1 VDAIEIID
9 QESDGTP
16 RETHVRCPATGESLG
31 SVLTTPPAAVAEVV
45 GQVAAVQP
53 LWALLRLEDRAR
65 YMRRMAQAILD
76 ELDELRET
84 IAREQGRPRTEVAA
98 LELLAALD
106 ALKWVAQEGAS
117 VLGGRR
123 VGVHRSL
130 FLTKRA
136 RIAYEPYG
144 VVGVIG
150 AGSAPF
156 AQPLGQIAGALLA
169 GNGVVLKPAP
179 RASLA
184 GERIAR
190 VLARAGLPEG
200 LVRVIHGGPEVG
212 MELARAPV
220 DKLLFTGAPATGR
233 AVARECVSQE
243 KEVTVE
249 LGGKD
254 AMLVL
259 SDAHVAR
266 AAAGALWAGCA
277 GAGQAR
283 GAVERIYVA
292 PEVAERL
299 VARLVSG
306 ARALTVGD
314 PRDPRVQVGPLASA
328 RRLAHI
334 CELVDEAVA
343 QGATL
348 HCGGPITPLGTPHGG
363 GFSKGTRQADESSA
377 VGELALAASSVEGDQ
392 TGAQAQTGTAS
403 ALVAQQAGTAAAA
416 GQTST
421 AAAGQPGTMAGQ
433 TSTAA
438 AAGQP
443 GTVARQASTAATGQ
457 AGAGARRAGTAS
469 AVLPVGQAAGSDERF
484 GAFFAPAVLTGVTHE
499 MRIMREPVGGPVLAV
514 MNFESVSEAI
524 ALANDS
530 PYGLGASVWTAD
542 RYRGLR
548 IARELDA
555 GMVWLNDHLPS
566 PAVSRGPWGAAAGSG
581 LGRTLGEAGLRACAQ
596 EKLITWDPSG
606 SRGLWWGP
614 YDERSARAAKA
625 AAQLRSTRESDRE
638 QAWRKGGVALARVGI
653 RALGRRS

>member
-1 VDAIEIID
+1 MNLDAIETDALDLPAVPHTIPVLD
-9 QESDGTP
+9 
-16 RETHVRCPATGESLG
+16 PATGVVFDKLAA
-31 SVLTTPPAAVAEVV
+31 TPPSDVADIVA
-45 GQVAAVQP
+45 QVAKVQP
-53 LWALLRLEDRAR
+53 LWALLRLQDRAR
-65 YMRRMAQAILD
+65 YMRRMAQAIVD

-98 LELLAALD
+98 LELLVAID
-106 ALKWVAQEGAS
+106 ALKWVAHDGAS

-130 FLTKRA
+130 SLTKRA
-136 RIAYEPYG
+136 RVAYEPYG

-169 GNGVVLKPAP
+169 GNGVVFKPAL
-179 RASLA
+179 RACLT

-190 VLARAGLPEG
+190 VLARASLPEG
-200 LVRVIHGGPEVG
+200 LVRVIHGGADVG
-212 MELARAPV
+212 LELARAPV
-220 DKLLFTGAPATGR
+220 DKLLFTGSPSTGR
-233 AVARECVSQE
+233 AVARACVSQE

-259 SDAHVAR
+259 ADAHVAR

-283 GAVERIYVA
+283 GSVERIYAA

-314 PRDPRVQVGPLASA
+314 PCDPRVQVGPLASA
-328 RRLAHI
+328 RRVERVREI
-334 CELVDEAVA
+334 VEEAVA

-348 HCGGPITPLGTPHGG
+348 HCGG
-363 GFSKGTRQADESSA
+363 A
-377 VGELALAASSVEGDQ
+377 VEP
-392 TGAQAQTGTAS
+392 
-403 ALVAQQAGTAAAA
+403 
-416 GQTST
+416 
-421 AAAGQPGTMAGQ
+421 PGL
-433 TSTAA
+433 S
-438 AAGQP
+438 
-443 GTVARQASTAATGQ
+443 
-457 AGAGARRAGTAS
+457 
-469 AVLPVGQAAGSDERF
+469 
-484 GAFFAPAVLTGVTHE
+484 GAFYAPAVLTGVTHE
-499 MRIMREPVGGPVLAV
+499 MRLMREPLGGPVLAV
-514 MNFESVSEAI
+514 MTVGSVSEAI

-530 PYGLGASVWTAD
+530 AYGLGASVWTAD
-542 RYRGLR
+542 RHRGLR

-566 PAVSRGPWGAAAGSG
+566 PAVSRGPWGAAAGGG

-596 EKLITWDPSG
+596 EKLITWDPPG
-606 SRGLWWGP
+606 TRGLWWGP
-614 YDERSARAAKA
+614 YDELSARAARA
-625 AAQLRSTRESDRE
+625 AAQLRSTREGDRE
-638 QAWRKGGVALARVGI
+638 QAWRHGGVALPRVGA
-653 RALGRRS
+653 RALGRR

>member
-1 VDAIEIID
+1 M
-9 QESDGTP
+9 STTP
-16 RETHVRCPATGESLG
+16 DLASALDPSSGQRIESLP
-31 SVLTTPPAAVAEVV
+31 LTPPGGVAEVV
-45 GQVAAVQP
+45 GQVAKVQP

-65 YMRRMAQAILD
+65 YMHRMAQAIID
-76 ELDELRET
+76 EFDELREA
-84 IAREQGRPRTEVAA
+84 IAREQGRPRAEVAA
-98 LELLAALD
+98 LELLAAID
-106 ALKWVAQEGAS
+106 ALKWVAQDGAS

-169 GNGVVLKPAP
+169 GNGVIFKPAQ
-179 RASLA
+179 RACLA

-200 LVRVIHGGPEVG
+200 LVRVINGGAEVG
-212 MELARAPV
+212 LELARAAV
-220 DKLLFTGAPATGR
+220 DKVLFTGSPTTGR
-233 AVARECVSQE
+233 AVARECVSRE

-259 SDAHVAR
+259 ADAHVAR
-266 AAAGALWAGCA
+266 VASAALWAGCA

-283 GAVERIYVA
+283 GAVERIYAA
-292 PEVAERL
+292 PEVSQRLLARL
-299 VARLVSG
+299 VAG
-306 ARALTVGD
+306 ARALPVGD
-314 PRDPRVQVGPLASA
+314 PSDPHVQMGPLAS
-328 RRLAHI
+328 RRRAEHVG
-334 CELVDEAVA
+334 ELVDEAVA

-348 HCGGPITPLGTPHGG
+348 HCGGPL
-363 GFSKGTRQADESSA
+363 ES
-377 VGELALAASSVEGDQ
+377 D
-392 TGAQAQTGTAS
+392 T
-403 ALVAQQAGTAAAA
+403 
-416 GQTST
+416 
-421 AAAGQPGTMAGQ
+421 
-433 TSTAA
+433 
-438 AAGQP
+438 
-443 GTVARQASTAATGQ
+443 
-457 AGAGARRAGTAS
+457 
-469 AVLPVGQAAGSDERF
+469 
-484 GAFFAPAVLTGVTHE
+484 GAFFAPTVLTDVTHE
-499 MRIMREPVGGPVLAV
+499 MRIMREPIGGPVLTLMTV
-514 MNFESVSEAI
+514 ESVSQAI
-524 ALANDS
+524 ALANDT
-530 PYGLGASVWTAD
+530 PYGLGASVWSAD
-542 RYRGLR
+542 RYGALR

-614 YDERSARAAKA
+614 YDEGSARAMRGA
-625 AAQLRSTRESDRE
+625 ARLRSTRDSDRA
-638 QAWRKGGVALARVGI
+638 QAWRHGALALARVAA
-653 RALGRRS
+653 RALARR

>member
-1 VDAIEIID
+1 MSLDAIGTD
-9 QESDGTP
+9 ASDDLVEQVVSHP
-16 RETHVRCPATGESLG
+16 HAALDPASGELLG
-31 SVLTTPPAAVAEVV
+31 NVPTIAPMQAAEVV
-45 GQVAAVQP
+45 AQVAKVQP

-65 YMRRMAQAILD
+65 YMLRMAQAIVD
-76 ELDELRET
+76 EFDELRET

-98 LELLAALD
+98 LELLAAID
-106 ALKWVAQEGAS
+106 ALKWVAQDGAG

-123 VGVHRSL
+123 VGVHHSL

-136 RIAYEPYG
+136 RIAFEPYG

-169 GNGVVLKPAP
+169 GNGVVFKPAL
-179 RASLA
+179 RACLA

-200 LVRVIHGGPEVG
+200 LVRVVHGGVELG
-212 MELARAPV
+212 SELARAPI
-220 DKLLFTGAPATGR
+220 DKLLFTGSPATGR
-233 AVARECVSQE
+233 AIARECVSHE

-259 SDAHVAR
+259 SDAHIAR
-266 AAAGALWAGCA
+266 AASGALWAGCV

-283 GAVERIYVA
+283 GAVERIYAV

-299 VARLVSG
+299 VQRLVAG
-306 ARALTVGD
+306 ARAMTVGD
-314 PRDPRVQVGPLASA
+314 PSDPNVQIGPLASR
-328 RRLAHI
+328 RRLEHVR
-334 CELVDEAVA
+334 ELVDEAVA

-348 HCGGPITPLGTPHGG
+348 HCGGPV
-363 GFSKGTRQADESSA
+363 QADDL
-377 VGELALAASSVEGDQ
+377 VGFAPRAAN
-392 TGAQAQTGTAS
+392 
-403 ALVAQQAGTAAAA
+403 
-416 GQTST
+416 
-421 AAAGQPGTMAGQ
+421 
-433 TSTAA
+433 
-438 AAGQP
+438 
-443 GTVARQASTAATGQ
+443 QASNISTPTG
-457 AGAGARRAGTAS
+457 
-469 AVLPVGQAAGSDERF
+469 V
-484 GAFFAPAVLTGVTHE
+484 GAFYAPAVLTGVNHE
-499 MRIMREPVGGPVLAV
+499 MRLMREPVGGPVLTV
-514 MNFESVSEAI
+514 MTVGSVSEAI

-530 PYGLGASVWTAD
+530 AYGLGASVWTAD

-581 LGRTLGEAGLRACAQ
+581 LGKTLGEAGLRACAQ

-606 SRGLWWGP
+606 TRGLWWGP
-614 YDERSARAAKA
+614 YDELSARAAQTA
-625 AAQLRSTRESDRE
+625 ARLRSTRESDRE
-638 QAWRKGGVALARVGI
+638 RAWREGGLALARVGL
-653 RALGRRS
+653 RALGRR